1 MRLFRSGRGG
11 QGLSQE
17 AIMSRQAMRSWV
29 AKSRAGV
36 AFLLATSCAPLAAWA
51 QQTSPDQAGE
61 TSQTLRD
68 LEGRIGELTAA
79 LRDLRTEVARSRQES
94 LGLRQELNETREELA
109 SLKKE
114 MGTRSS
120 PAPAPSEEKRTSSWN
135 STPAA
140 PGEKEQTEERLANL
154 EEEQQLLAG
163 KVEDQYQTKVESSS
177 KYRVRLSG
185 IALLNVFGS
194 RGAVD
199 NQDVPA
205 LARDRGPLD
214 TSGNFG
220 ATVRQSTVGLEVFGP
235 KLDNA
240 KVGAEVQFDFFGGF
254 PNSADGVSSGLVR
267 MRTASVHLDWRHTSI
282 VAGQDTPFF
291 SPLSPTSLASLAL
304 PALSYAGNLWTWTP
318 QIRIEHRFVI
328 SERSGFLV
336 QSGILDPLTGEP
348 PYAEYYRSPQAG
360 ERGRQPAYATR
371 LAWNHS
377 SWGGPITLGVGGYY
391 ARQNWGFERIVDAWA
406 GTADWSVPLSRWFS
420 LTGEFYQGRA
430 LGGLGGGGGRSV
442 LFDGP
447 LTSPST
453 QVRGLSVAG
462 GWTQLKFRPTQKL
475 EFNGAFGEDVP
486 APRDL
491 NRFSSG
497 SSYFDAT
504 LGRNQSGFFNIVY
517 RARSNLL
524 FSAEYRRL
532 WTYRTYETRDTAD
545 HINLSVGVL
554 F

>member
-1 MRLFRSGRGG
+1 
-11 QGLSQE
+11 
-17 AIMSRQAMRSWV
+17 MSRQAGRSWV

-36 AFLLATSCAPLAAWA
+36 AFMLATSCSPVVAWA
-51 QQTSPDQAGE
+51 QQASPAQAGV

-68 LEGRIGELTAA
+68 LEGRIGELTAT
-79 LRDLRTEVARSRQES
+79 LRDLRTEVACSRQES
-94 LGLRQELNETREELA
+94 LELRQELSETREELA

-114 MGTRSS
+114 MEKRSG
-120 PAPAPSEEKRTSSWN
+120 PAAPASSAQSATGAGAAPRGAPIVN
-135 STPAA
+135 SAPAA
-140 PGEKEQTEERLANL
+140 PGEKEQIDEQLANI

-220 ATVRQSTVGLEVFGP
+220 ATVRQSMLGLEVFGP

-254 PNSADGVSSGLVR
+254 PNTPDGVSSGLVR
-267 MRTASVHLDWRHTSI
+267 LRTATVHLDWRRTSI
-282 VAGQDTPFF
+282 VAGQDIPFF
-291 SPLSPTSLASLAL
+291 SPHSPTSLASLAL

-318 QIRIEHRFVI
+318 QVRIERRLVI

-336 QSGILDPLTGEP
+336 QAGILDPLTGEP
-348 PYAEYYRSPQAG
+348 PYAEYYRYPQAG
-360 ERGRQPAYATR
+360 ERSRQPAYATR
-371 LAWNHS
+371 LAWNYS
-377 SWGGPITLGVGGYY
+377 GWGGPITFGVGGYY

-406 GTADWSVPLSRWFS
+406 GTADWSVPFSRWFS
-420 LTGEFYQGRA
+420 LTGEFYRGRA

-453 QVRGLSVAG
+453 QVQGLNVAG
-462 GWTQLKFRPTQKL
+462 GWSQLKFRPTEKL

-491 NRFSSG
+491 NYFPSS

-504 LGRNQSGFFNIVY
+504 LGRNQSGFLNIIY